1 MAGSDIVLE
10 TALLTRRIFFQLKAV
25 HSLVHVYFITALL
38 GIIHIKKKG
47 ICCWGKKTLK
57 TTQCETNGL
66 PHVLPTEGCVHL

>member
-38 GIIHIKKKG
+38 GIIHIKKKEYVAG
-47 ICCWGKKTLK
+47 EKKNPQNNT
-57 TTQCETNGL
+57 
-66 PHVLPTEGCVHL
+66 V